1 MKKTIITIND
11 NGTVT
16 VSGEVKMNIS
26 EIADLFGIFHQ
37 TAKRC
42 VRAIEE
48 SGIAGGDRSMC
59 GTVDEL
65 KVSPDYYGLDMIIS
79 VAFRVQSAKAEIFR
93 RWIMKKAIRNDMM
106 ATLVVPLQNALLN

>member
-1 MKKTIITIND
+1 MKKTIITITD

-16 VSGEVKMNIS
+16 VSDKVKMNIS

-48 SGIAGGDRSMC
+48 SGIAGGDYSMC
-59 GTVDEL
+59 GTTEGL
-65 KVSPDYYGLDMIIS
+65 KVCPDYYGLDMVVA

-93 RWIMKKAIRNDMM
+93 RWIMKKVIRNDMM